1 MSKLSNFWVGAASLM
16 VLTFSN
22 NVHSKDAVELAC
34 FGGAV
39 DTQASHALFRLG
51 ENIRDKVTTLTL
63 PADCIKAVKAQGNRS
78 MPNPYVAALET
89 AADMKTTSQF
99 AQDLGELIR
108 NTASNDTLSRAITDH
123 RLVTYMRIA
132 CGTERECVKDLVQ
145 QIPDF
150 HPEKSPV
157 FCDFESEPDAAV
169 IDFFKSSRSLQMDI
183 ACLRHSTGNKDLSL
197 SPLDNWFNAFENLGE
212 NDGR

>member
-1 MSKLSNFWVGAASLM
+1 
-16 VLTFSN
+16 
-22 NVHSKDAVELAC
+22 
-34 FGGAV
+34 
-39 DTQASHALFRLG
+39 
-51 ENIRDKVTTLTL
+51 
-63 PADCIKAVKAQGNRS
+63 

-99 AQDLGELIR
+99 AQELGEIIR
-108 NTASNDTLSRAITDH
+108 NTVSNDTLSRAITDR

-132 CGTERECVKDLVQ
+132 CGTERECVKDMVQ

-150 HPEKSPV
+150 QPEKSPV

-169 IDFFKSSRSLQMDI
+169 IDFFKSSRSLPMDI

-197 SPLDNWFNAFENLGE
+197 SPLENWFNAFEDLGE
-212 NDGR
+212 NNGR